1 MTDHLRPIPGDLL
14 AAIQRTEAKQGR
26 GKLKI
31 FFGMAPGV
39 GKTYAM
45 LQAAQEELAEGR
57 DVVIGLVV
65 THGRADTEKLIGNLP
80 RLPLKKI
87 DYRGVHI
94 EEFDLEGALTRK
106 PALILVDELPH
117 TNAPGSRH
125 TKRFQD
131 IEELLAAG
139 IDVFT
144 ALNVQHLESRSE
156 TVRQITGAT
165 VHETV
170 PDSVIESADAIQL
183 VDLTPE
189 QLRERLAEGKVY
201 LGDRA
206 GVAAD
211 NFFKE
216 TNLTALRQLALR
228 LTAERVDQQLRDI
241 RAESGTRSIWRSGDR
256 LLVAVSGSPFSTKL
270 VRWTRRMA
278 YALDAPWVAVAVD
291 TGEPIDTDSKK
302 RLEENLDLARQLG
315 AEIVQIPGTE
325 VADALLRVAHQHNVT
340 QIVVGKP
347 QGNPLYDLLTGGSLV
362 DKLIRRSGQIDV
374 YVVPAERRT
383 RVSRWREWIPSVR
396 SRPREYFYALAM
408 VSIVTLAG
416 WPLAK
421 HTGYFSVSL
430 LYLAGVVILGLFSGM
445 GPILAAAALSALA
458 WNFLFI
464 EPLFTF
470 RVGQTQDML
479 MIGML
484 FGTALITG
492 RLAGKLREQARSESL
507 REQRSGALYRLT
519 QAIADADNEIELVR
533 NSAVCVSDLFGAK
546 LAVFATDEA
555 GGLRRLRESTF
566 HLDERELVV
575 ADWTYRNRRVA
586 GRFTDTIPA
595 SEGFYLPILSGDRCV
610 GVMGVSAPADSEL
623 SVVQRILFESFAGQL
638 GPALERESLRAAGE
652 RARMTAESE
661 RLQRSLLDSVSHEL
675 KTPLAVISGAAEQ
688 LTPETP
694 PATAA
699 LLRDEIVDASRR
711 LRRLVNNLLDMTRL
725 ESGVVRPVPDWC
737 DPNDIVHAAI
747 EATAE
752 LRKSH
757 PTRVTLPE
765 ALPLVRVDHGLV
777 SQALINLLH
786 NAAAHTPAGTEIF
799 LEAGVDAVKGV
810 FRIEVY
816 DTGPG
821 LPEGFS
827 EKAFSRFER
836 GVPERAGGL
845 GLGLSIVKGF
855 VEAHGGTVTVS
866 NRPEGGARF
875 LLEFPWKA
883 HGEVPVE

>member
-1 MTDHLRPIPGDLL
+1 MQFRRDMSEDLNRPIPGDLL
-14 AAIQRTEAKQGR
+14 AAVKRAEAKAGR
-26 GKLKI
+26 GRLKI

-45 LQAAQEELAEGR
+45 LQAAHEELAEGR

-65 THGRADTEKLIGNLP
+65 THGRAETEKLVEGLP
-80 RLPLKKI
+80 RLPLRKI
-87 DYRGVHI
+87 EYRGVHI
-94 EEFDLEGALTRK
+94 EEFDLEGALARK

-125 TKRFQD
+125 AKRFQD

-144 ALNVQHLESRSE
+144 ALNVQHLESRSD

-241 RAESGTRSIWRSGDR
+241 RAESGTRTIWRSGDR

-270 VRWTRRMA
+270 IRWTRRMA

-291 TGEPIDTDSKK
+291 TGAPVDADSKK

-315 AEIVQIPGTE
+315 AEIVQIPGTD
-325 VADALLRVAHQHNVT
+325 VADALLRVAYQHNVT

-347 QGNPLYDLLTGGSLV
+347 QGNPLVDLISGGSLV
-362 DKLIRRSGQIDV
+362 DRLIRRSGQIDV

-383 RVSRWREWIPSVR
+383 RRSRWSEWLPSVR

-408 VSIVTLAG
+408 VAIVTLAG
-416 WPLAK
+416 LPLSNQA
-421 HTGYFSVSL
+421 GYFSVAL
-430 LYLAGVVILGLFSGM
+430 LYLAGVVILGLFAGM

-458 WNFLFI
+458 WDFLFI
-464 EPLFTF
+464 DPVFTL
-470 RVGQTQDML
+470 RVDRAQDML

-484 FGTALITG
+484 FGSALVTG
-492 RLAGKLREQARSESL
+492 RLAGRVREQARSEGL

-519 QAIADADNEIELVR
+519 QAIADACDSVELV
-533 NSAVCVSDLFGAK
+533 NNASACVSDLFGAK
-546 LAVFATDEA
+546 LAVLAVDDSGA
-555 GGLRRLRESTF
+555 LRRLRESTF
-566 HLDERELVV
+566 HLDEKERVV
-575 ADWTYRNRRVA
+575 ADWTFRNRRAA

-623 SVVQRILFESFAGQL
+623 PVVQRILFESFAGQL
-638 GPALERESLRAAGE
+638 GPALERETLRAAG
-652 RARMTAESE
+652 
-661 RLQRSLLDSVSHEL
+661 D
-675 KTPLAVISGAAEQ
+675 
-688 LTPETP
+688 
-694 PATAA
+694 
-699 LLRDEIVDASRR
+699 
-711 LRRLVNNLLDMTRL
+711 
-725 ESGVVRPVPDWC
+725 
-737 DPNDIVHAAI
+737 
-747 EATAE
+747 
-752 LRKSH
+752 
-757 PTRVTLPE
+757 
-765 ALPLVRVDHGLV
+765 
-777 SQALINLLH
+777 
-786 NAAAHTPAGTEIF
+786 
-799 LEAGVDAVKGV
+799 
-810 FRIEVY
+810 
-816 DTGPG
+816 
-821 LPEGFS
+821 
-827 EKAFSRFER
+827 
-836 GVPERAGGL
+836 RAG
-845 GLGLSIVKGF
+845 SPPSRS
-855 VEAHGGTVTVS
+855 ACS
-866 NRPEGGARF
+866 ARCSTAF
-875 LLEFPWKA
+875 RTS
-883 HGEVPVE
+883 